1 MIFRN
6 ILGNTNQVNPKTWRR
21 FVLEIFGEESYNGQG
36 STYGM
41 NDVPTRP
48 SSKFYFVTP
57 VSERPVRNSYI
68 NHRKLSVT

>member
-6 ILGNTNQVNPKTWRR
+6 VLGNTNQVNPQTWRR

-41 NDVPTRP
+41 CQPMND
-48 SSKFYFVTP
+48 
-57 VSERPVRNSYI
+57 SY
-68 NHRKLSVT
+68 

>member
-48 SSKFYFVTP
+48 
-57 VSERPVRNSYI
+57 
-68 NHRKLSVT
+68 